1 MTDKEKKKQFEKFK
15 KEEKRIA
22 KELFY
27 PTSVLAAIE
36 NSNSEIEIVRIMK
49 TAREKGA

>member
-1 MTDKEKKKQFEKFK
+1 MTDKEKKQFEKFK

-27 PTSVLAAIE
+27 PARVLAAIE